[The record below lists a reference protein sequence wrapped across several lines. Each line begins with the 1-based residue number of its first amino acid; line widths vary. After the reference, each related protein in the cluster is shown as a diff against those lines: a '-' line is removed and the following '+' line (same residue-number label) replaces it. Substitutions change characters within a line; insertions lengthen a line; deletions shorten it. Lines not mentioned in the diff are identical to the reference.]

1 MSEGIFLKRA
11 LATCAGMALC
21 LSVAHAQ
28 LPNSIAGLGDSITRA
43 ALADNS
49 FGGLSFGQPE
59 HSWTTGYES
68 GDGVDSH
75 YERILAANSGIS
87 GNTYNLAESGAKMDD
102 LPGQAVDAVN
112 SGAEYVTIQ
121 MGGNDL
127 CRDDASQMTSV
138 AQYTSDFTAALN
150 TLEAGLPDAVI
161 LVTEVVRVKRVYDVG
176 RWDFG
181 CQFNW
186 WVYQWCDSALRNG
199 STQRNQVDARNIEYN
214 NVLRDISAQR
224 GHPFDDDVFEWKFSK
239 GNLSDV
245 DCFHPDLSG
254 QQALANVTYDASRF

>member
-1 MSEGIFLKRA
+1 MREGTLITRA
-11 LATCAGMALC
+11 MAVCAGMALC
-21 LSVAHAQ
+21 VSVAQAQ

-49 FGGLSFGQPE
+49 IGGLDYGQPQ
-59 HSWTTGYES
+59 HSWSTGYES
-68 GDGVDSH
+68 GDGVNSH
-75 YERILAANSGIS
+75 YERILASNAGIS
-87 GNTYNLAESGAKMDD
+87 GNNYNLAESGARMDD

-112 SGAEYVTIQ
+112 SGAEYVVIQ

-127 CRDDASQMTSV
+127 CRDEASEMTSV
-138 AQYTSDFTAALN
+138 SQYTSDFTTALN
-150 TLEAGLPDAVI
+150 TLEAGLPDATI

-176 RWDFG
+176 RWNFG

-186 WVYQWCDSALRNG
+186 WVFGWCDSALRNG
-199 STQRNQVDARNIEYN
+199 STQRAQVDARNIEYN
-214 NVLRDISAQR
+214 NVLRNISAQR
-224 GHPFDDDVFEWKFSK
+224 GHPFDDDVFEWQFSRSD
-239 GNLSDV
+239 LSSV